1 MKTAGSILRIFYA
14 EINSKIKA
22 LGTNLRWSDIAQ
34 FWCKCL
40 SYRGLT
46 GEASQVSARQWLP

>member
-22 LGTNLRWSDIAQ
+22 LGTNLRLHYIAHHRRNR
-34 FWCKCL
+34 L
-40 SYRGLT
+40 S
-46 GEASQVSARQWLP
+46 